1 MSTTVEKKP
10 QNGVRVILVGPTGLD
25 PTLRLDPDIELV
37 RVRTPIQAIGEASG
51 VSEPDAP
58 QRALVVLSPDTEHGL
73 ADDDQARFLSALR
86 RVAPAVKVAIVGEDR
101 SAGAFDAAL
110 TPGCSAGAVRAMF
123 GLGDGVQAP
132 DSTAEDPQVEAL
144 LDRVLDEPPAPGLAG
159 DEQIVAQLLTGRDI
173 TAAAVELVKRRV
185 GDPSVRF
192 IPGPDEHPG
201 TPVTWR
207 GFRLGTLVADNAHA
221 ARLTDAAAWLGAWLA
236 MERQMAQLRHEAFTD
251 ALTGA
256 WNRRFFDRH
265 IDGALQ
271 RALEDRRSLTLL
283 MFDIDDFKRFNDDY
297 GHAAGDLILRE
308 TVRLLRSVIR
318 PTDKVCRMGGDEFVV
333 IFDDPQGRRDPASQH
348 PGSVFEI
355 ANRFQ
360 EQIAQQ
366 RFPMLGLE
374 APGTLTISGGL
385 ATFPWDGRSATELL
399 ETADRRSRQSKRQG
413 KNVMTIGPGGG

>member
-1 MSTTVEKKP
+1 MTATAENKP
-10 QNGVRVILVGPTGLD
+10 QGGVRVILVGPTGLE
-25 PTLRLDPDIELV
+25 PTLRLEPDIELV

-51 VSEPDAP
+51 VSEPHAP
-58 QRALVVLSPDTEHGL
+58 QHALVVLSPEVEHGL
-73 ADDDQARFLSALR
+73 AGDDQSRFLSALR
-86 RVAPAVKVAIVGEDR
+86 AVAPAVMTAIVGQDR
-101 SAGAFDAAL
+101 SAAPFDAAL
-110 TPGCSAGAVRAMF
+110 TPGCSADVVLAMF
-123 GLGDGVQAP
+123 GRTGDPDAH
-132 DSTAEDPQVEAL
+132 DSTAVDPQVEAL
-144 LDRVLDEPPAPGLAG
+144 LDRVLDDPPAPGLAG
-159 DEQIVAQLLTGRDI
+159 DEMIVAQLLTGRDI
-173 TAAAVELVKRRV
+173 TAAAIELVKRRV

-192 IPGPDEHPG
+192 IPGAEKHEG
-201 TPVTWR
+201 APVTWR
-207 GFRLGTLVADNAHA
+207 SWRLGTLVADNAQSA
-221 ARLTDAAAWLGAWLA
+221 WLSDAAAWLGAWLA

-251 ALTGA
+251 PLTGA

-265 IDGALQ
+265 IDGALH

-297 GHAAGDLILRE
+297 GHAAGDLILCE
-308 TVRLLRSVIR
+308 TVRLLQSVIR

-385 ATFPWDGRSATELL
+385 ATFPWDGRAASELL

-413 KNVMTIGPGGG
+413 KNVMTIGPGGR